1 MVNGWFFIY
10 NYRFSCCPFLIII
23 LRCCKFS
30 REIKPPAP
38 PPQDDNLD
46 VTTYVVHI
54 LEKNSVQI
62 PDLSPGT
69 VYLFRVQAQG
79 SDGSP
84 GGSMVE
90 EVFETS
96 REGTEEAQN
105 A

>member
-1 MVNGWFFIY
+1 M
-10 NYRFSCCPFLIII
+10 
-23 LRCCKFS
+23 
-30 REIKPPAP
+30 
-38 PPQDDNLD
+38 D

-79 SDGSP
+79 SDGTP
-84 GGSMVE
+84 GGSGVE

-96 REGTEEAQN
+96 REGTERTRSKAMSRVISHQE
-105 A
+105 

>member
-1 MVNGWFFIY
+1 MTSTG
-10 NYRFSCCPFLIII
+10 CI
-23 LRCCKFS
+23 LDSNAFTERLRLS
-30 REIKPPAP
+30 TGTLVINDVPS
-38 PPQDDNLD
+38 PQDDNLD

-84 GGSMVE
+84 GGSVME

-96 REGTEEAQN
+96 REGT
-105 A
+105 